1 MQFMMLLKANPDYE
15 AGKMPDQRLM
25 VALAER
31 SAQAQ
36 KDGNLVVSGGL
47 LPSSAGARV
56 NVANGKV
63 SVTDGPFA
71 ETRELVGGFAIMEAK
86 SREEAIDM
94 AKSYMQMHADILG
107 PAYQG
112 QLEVRQLMS
121 AQFVE
126 EHRAAGTAGQRE

>member
-15 AGKMPDQRLM
+15 AGKMPDPRLM
-25 VALAER
+25 AAVAER
-31 SAQAQ
+31 SSQAQ
-36 KDGNLVVSGGL
+36 QAGNLIVSGGL
-47 LPSSAGARV
+47 LPSSAGVRV

-86 SREEAIDM
+86 SREEAIEM

-107 PAYQG
+107 PAYEG
-112 QLEVRQLMS
+112 QLEVRQLMN
-121 AQFVE
+121 AQHFE
-126 EHRAAGTAGQRE
+126 EHGAAGTAARRE